1 VHVSYPDR
9 VHESIPGFAMPP
21 DDEVRRAADRLRMLS
36 DPTRIKILLALL
48 QGENSVACLADLV
61 GVTATVVSQHLS
73 KLRLAGVVENRR
85 EGTFIYYTVED
96 PVVRSVLDQVLTTAS
111 LKTPSLRTHPRCEGS

>member
-1 VHVSYPDR
+1 MVPAMNVCAGVQVSYSER
-9 VHESIPGFAMPP
+9 VHESIPGFAMPT

-61 GVTATVVSQHLS
+61 GVTPTVVSQHLS

-85 EGTFIYYTVED
+85 EGTYIYYSVED
-96 PVVRSVLDQVLTTAS
+96 PIVRAVLDQVLTGTP
-111 LKTPSLRTHPRCEGS
+111 LTTPS